1 MSLERSNPGRGWV
14 MVRSEELTPDS
25 ITDAIY
31 RGDFYATSGV
41 ILGKVDVSNQR
52 ISLRVDER
60 ATERELASSFVVGHK
75 VNDDAETGYLIEF
88 IGPGGKDLESS
99 RSSQASYTV
108 TNSQSYVRAKI
119 SFTRWSQLGS
129 ENFYAWMQPVFT
141 DGRKHDS

>member
-1 MSLERSNPGRGWV
+1 M
-14 MVRSEELTPDS
+14 
-25 ITDAIY
+25 
-31 RGDFYATSGV
+31 

-88 IGPGGKDLESS
+88 IGPGGKVLESS
-99 RSSQASYTV
+99 RSSQASYSV

-119 SFTRWSQLGS
+119 SFTRRSQLGS